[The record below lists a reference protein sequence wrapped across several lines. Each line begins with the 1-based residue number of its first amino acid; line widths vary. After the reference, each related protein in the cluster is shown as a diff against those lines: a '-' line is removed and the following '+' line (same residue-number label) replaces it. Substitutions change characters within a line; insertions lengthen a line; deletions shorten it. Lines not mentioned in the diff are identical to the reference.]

1 MGCKTKPII
10 LIIIKDWGKTH
21 SVDTHL
27 FDKTSLGEEEL
38 LASPLTTTKSIT
50 ITVFS
55 LDSKLEHCELH

>member
-27 FDKTSLGEEEL
+27 FDKMSPDEEEL
-38 LASPLTTTKSIT
+38 LAAS
-50 ITVFS
+50 FS
-55 LDSKLEHCELH
+55 TDNYQINYNHSVLS

>member
-27 FDKTSLGEEEL
+27 FDKMSPDKEEL
-38 LASPLTTTKSIT
+38 LADS
-50 ITVFS
+50 FS
-55 LDSKLEHCELH
+55 TDNYHINYNHSVLS

>member
-27 FDKTSLGEEEL
+27 FYKMSLGGEEEL
-38 LASPLTTTKSIT
+38 LA
-50 ITVFS
+50 
-55 LDSKLEHCELH
+55 DSYQINYNHSVLS

>member
-27 FDKTSLGEEEL
+27 FDKMSPDKEEL
-38 LASPLTTTKSIT
+38 LPNQVQSQC
-50 ITVFS
+50 S
-55 LDSKLEHCELH
+55 LLIQNLNIVN

>member
-27 FDKTSLGEEEL
+27 FDKTSPYKEEL
-38 LASPLTTTKSIT
+38 LAAS
-50 ITVFS
+50 FS
-55 LDSKLEHCELH
+55 TDNYQINYNHSVLS

>member
-27 FDKTSLGEEEL
+27 FDKTSPDEEEL
-38 LASPLTTTKSIT
+38 LANSYQINYNHSVLS
-50 ITVFS
+50 
-55 LDSKLEHCELH
+55 

>member
-27 FDKTSLGEEEL
+27 FDKTSLGEEDL
-38 LASPLTTTKSIT
+38 LAAS
-50 ITVFS
+50 FS
-55 LDSKLEHCELH
+55 TDNYQINYNHSVLS